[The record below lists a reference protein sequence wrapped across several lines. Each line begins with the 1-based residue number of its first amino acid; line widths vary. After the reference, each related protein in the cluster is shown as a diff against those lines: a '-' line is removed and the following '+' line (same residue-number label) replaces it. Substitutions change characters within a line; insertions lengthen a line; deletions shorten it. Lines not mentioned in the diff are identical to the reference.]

1 MEEVFAS
8 LDFPPSDARLQEEYE
23 FGQEIK
29 NREEIGAF
37 IINPEGLIKVI
48 IHINIRDK
56 NKAIVEEFKLKKVGD
71 LPPPEEDPIVKGIK
85 EQMKK
90 EIKDVKEEIV
100 DGKTQSQEQTKQ
112 IIL

>member
-8 LDFPPSDARLQEEYE
+8 LDFPPSDARLEEEYE

-48 IHINIRDK
+48 IHIKIRDK
-56 NKAIVEEFKLKKVGD
+56 NKVFFREFKLKKVGD
-71 LPPPEEDPIVKGIK
+71 LPPEEDPIVKGIK
-85 EQMKK
+85 EQMKT
-90 EIKDVKEEIV
+90 EIKDLKTEIV